1 MFISSSQTFCWSK
14 GGSTCQHAPTI
25 AHQCEQICL
34 VVSMVKCLDLPKR
47 QWGVFSFSSG
57 PRLVVALLLLI
68 IRKCKLVTSTPGKQ
82 GRNSSRKVLHRRELP
97 STFVNALCTQNS
109 PGEIRGTVGPWSQAG
124 RLANSK
130 MFLCLWSTSAGL
142 CAAPSVQEFLSFGAF
157 CRGQCSQGQHRP
169 DILSQVTPLSELNTL
184 SLNTNLKKI
193 SAIKLTSLPTIF
205 QSWKSQKSRE
215 KKKKKK
221 NVTTIEVMCL
231 NPPITPLCFTIV
243 KKQRQFFLWMRPW
256 FPFTWRPND

>member
-1 MFISSSQTFCWSK
+1 MLISSSQTFCWSK

-25 AHQCEQICL
+25 AHQCEQFCL
-34 VVSMVKCLDLPKR
+34 VVSVVKCLDLPKR
-47 QWGVFSFSSG
+47 QWGVFSFSSA
-57 PRLVVALLLLI
+57 PRFVIALFLLI
-68 IRKCKLVTSTPGKQ
+68 IRKSKLATSTPGKR

-130 MFLCLWSTSAGL
+130 MFLCLWSTSAVL
-142 CAAPSVQEFLSFGAF
+142 CAAPSVQEFLPFDAF

-169 DILSQVTPLSELNTL
+169 VTPLSELNTL
-184 SLNTNLKKI
+184 SLNTNLKEI
-193 SAIKLTSLPTIF
+193 SAIKMTSLPTIF
-205 QSWKSQKSRE
+205 QSWKYQKSRE
-215 KKKKKK
+215 FFFFL
-221 NVTTIEVMCL
+221 TTIEVMCL

-243 KKQRQFFLWMRPW
+243 KKQRQFFLWMHPW